1 MQYAMGL
8 EIWKKF
14 KTLIYISYV
23 SRDEKIRLYHVLF
36 LLPLFVGIWEVWN
49 WAKYFYAAT
58 FPVFFLIKRNKSIF
72 IERPMLYFLIFLG
85 ITVLLNAM
93 NYSHFYQIQQTDA
106 WRIAVSFLMAA
117 AILSVGAN
125 GKDLTVAC
133 LAGLIITYVW
143 SMFSSPEKLEL
154 YGQSFLKGNFMIIF
168 GLCGVR
174 ALLLKQ
180 YKSAAAITLL
190 SLLFGQRSIWLGLG
204 ISWFITLMARLTN
217 GYKFGFWLAGVAF
230 LIFIGVQ
237 FIIAA
242 DPYAVYPLLGK
253 IDSFSTGRSFFFSLV
268 LESWGHNILAMF
280 LPKYPGYSSEYISKF
295 TLKMIDIMDLQ
306 CPHSVVLQYL
316 IDYGILLFL
325 LFLFGMFKMA
335 TGPAKLYVFY
345 ILFVNSTDCSFAKPE
360 VASAFILL
368 VTEMNRFIIDPWMK
382 VRRQTTGAHFYSSV
396 KGPPVGPN
404 FGEIH

>member
-1 MQYAMGL
+1 MGL

-14 KTLIYISYV
+14 KKLIYISYV

-117 AILSVGAN
+117 AFISTESS
-125 GKDLTVAC
+125 GKDLTVAVV
-133 LAGLIITYVW
+133 AGLTIMYIYLTFFYQDLPSYVA
-143 SMFSSPEKLEL
+143 
-154 YGQSFLKGNFMIIF
+154 QRAILKGNFMVIL

-174 ALLLKQ
+174 SLLMRQHKT
-180 YKSAAAITLL
+180 AVAITILC
-190 SLLFGQRSIWLGLG
+190 LLFGQRSTWLGLG
-204 ISWFITLMARLTN
+204 VSWFLILMARLTN
-217 GYKFGFWLAGVAF
+217 GYKLGFWLAGVAF
-230 LIFIGVQ
+230 VMFIFAE
-237 FIIAA
+237 FILAI
-242 DPYAVYPLLGK
+242 DPFATYPILG
-253 IDSFSTGRSFFFSLV
+253 DALEFSSGRSFLYSLA
-268 LESWGHNILAMF
+268 LESWGRNILEMF
-280 LPKYPGYSSEYISKF
+280 LPKYPGHSSEYISIF
-295 TLKMIDIMDLQ
+295 TLKMKDIMALQ

-325 LFLFGMFKMA
+325 FFLYGMFKMA

-345 ILFVNSTDCSFAKPE
+345 ILFVNSTDCSFGKPE
-360 VASAFILL
+360 VASAFIML
-368 VTEMNRFIIDPWMK
+368 VTEMNRFIIGPWMK